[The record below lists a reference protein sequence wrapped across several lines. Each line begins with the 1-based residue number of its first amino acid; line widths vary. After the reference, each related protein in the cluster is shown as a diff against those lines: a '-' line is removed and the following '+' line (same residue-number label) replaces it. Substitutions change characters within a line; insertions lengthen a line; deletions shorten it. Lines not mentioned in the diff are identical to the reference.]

1 MPDQVAF
8 NALIKELNI
17 KSLVSG
23 DKAARLILEFIPTD
37 DILDAINRLHRADH
51 PVSVGIVA
59 IPDNNGN
66 NRNEVPK
73 RQQSK
78 SKRKA
83 EGGEV

>member
-59 IPDNNGN
+59 IPDNTEKNGH
-66 NRNEVPK
+66 EI
-73 RQQSK
+73 
-78 SKRKA
+78 SKRTRSKRR
-83 EGGEV
+83 